1 MNKILIIG
9 KKSFLGSNLK
19 KFLSKKFIVDN
30 FSFEIINK
38 KKPIFFNKYSH
49 VINTSIH
56 QLYIKKKYKQKYDLD
71 VKFIKKFK
79 KINFYYIFFNTRKIY
94 FLKNNITEKSKIS
107 PSDNYAMNKFKTET
121 FLKKQIKNKLI
132 SLRISNILGKRIY
145 KNKRNHHKLF
155 FDNFLK
161 YRKKNEIIIVNNDYK
176 DFLSIDKFCL
186 IIFKIITHKIHGIYN
201 VSISKKIYISELISW
216 IDKNFLKKVIFV
228 NKQPDSFT
236 LSNKKLVKKI
246 KINLTKK
253 QLINFCKK
261 LI

>member
-79 KINFYYIFFNTRKIY
+79 KINFYYIFLIQ
-94 FLKNNITEKSKIS
+94 EK
-107 PSDNYAMNKFKTET
+107 YT
-121 FLKKQIKNKLI
+121 F
-132 SLRISNILGKRIY
+132 
-145 KNKRNHHKLF
+145 
-155 FDNFLK
+155 
-161 YRKKNEIIIVNNDYK
+161 
-176 DFLSIDKFCL
+176 
-186 IIFKIITHKIHGIYN
+186 
-201 VSISKKIYISELISW
+201 
-216 IDKNFLKKVIFV
+216 
-228 NKQPDSFT
+228 
-236 LSNKKLVKKI
+236 
-246 KINLTKK
+246 
-253 QLINFCKK
+253 
-261 LI
+261 